1 MKNST
6 SKTSK
11 PLRYVLLDTNIFTN
25 LNNKQLNEQVIYL
38 LQDAVSKGYGL
49 GISQLSIFELLDS
62 ASLQNEIK
70 AFSIISGLKQ
80 FKILQR
86 VLIAAGH
93 LGCLYSEDG
102 IDYQKHPQ
110 IGDKIIA
117 ATAIV
122 NNAVVLT
129 FNGRHFPPPFFK
141 IISTNA
147 LKYKQN
153 DGRESYQV
161 CYFLEPDIDVIKKKY
176 DSRLPVANNSAKNN
190 EKTE

>member
-6 SKTSK
+6 SNTSR
-11 PLRYVLLDTNIFTN
+11 PLRYILLDTNIFTN
-25 LNNKQLNEQVIYL
+25 LNNKQLNEQITFL

-80 FKILQR
+80 FKILQG
-86 VLIAAGH
+86 VLITAGH

-122 NNAVVLT
+122 NNAVILT
-129 FNGRHFPPPFFK
+129 FNGRHFPTPFFK

-147 LKYKQN
+147 LKYKQ
-153 DGRESYQV
+153 DGGRESYQV
-161 CYFLEPDIDVIKKKY
+161 CYFLEPDIDIIKKKY
-176 DSRLPVANNSAKNN
+176 DSRLPNKNN
-190 EKTE
+190 APQSDNKPE